1 MRGPTARGRLLV
13 AAAGGG
19 AVLALVAIGV
29 WLGARSPVP
38 KAPAA
43 AQHARRTG
51 GREAGMSAKIEA
63 LGHASFRL
71 SGGGKVVYVDPYK
84 LDAAP
89 HDATAVLVTHAHF
102 DHCSP
107 EDVAKVAG
115 PESAIVAPA
124 DCGEKLA
131 GIGSGFVVVNPG
143 AEVDAGGVPVK
154 AVAAYNTDKKFHPK
168 ANGWVG
174 YVVTIGGETVYHAG
188 DTDVIPEMEGL
199 APDVALLPV
208 GGTYTMTAEEAAEA
222 FAQLE
227 AKRGVPMHFGSVAG
241 SRADADRF
249 LELIGAGG

>member
-1 MRGPTARGRLLV
+1 
-13 AAAGGG
+13 
-19 AVLALVAIGV
+19 
-29 WLGARSPVP
+29 
-38 KAPAA
+38 
-43 AQHARRTG
+43 
-51 GREAGMSAKIEA
+51 MSAKIEA

-89 HDATAVLVTHAHF
+89 HDATAVLITHAHF

-115 PESAIVAPA
+115 PGSVIVAPA

-154 AVAAYNTDKKFHPK
+154 AVAAYNTNKKFHPK

-208 GGTYTMTAEEAAEA
+208 GGTYTMTAAEAAEA
-222 FAQLE
+222 FKALG
-227 AKRGVPMHFGSVAG
+227 AKRGIPMHFGSVAG
-241 SRADADRF
+241 TQADADRF